1 MATPQES
8 ITTVNGRRCTRSRAR
23 TALTTSTTPATSAA
37 AAPPQV
43 TSSTTV
49 EAAPK
54 IETSTSQAPPPPPP
68 PSSTAPA
75 PAPTT
80 SAQQT
85 AQPPPAVPTTS
96 TTEAAATSAIG
107 TSSPAP
113 TSSERVTPL
122 ALATSARATAAA
134 QKQPETQAAPEASSP
149 AAAVPLAVSS
159 QAAAAS
165 QVAVAVS
172 SAPPPPPSPIP
183 TSSDTEQIAVPTS
196 LVASSRAPARFTAP
210 AISEGATSN
219 ASPPLAIET
228 DTNAQPSVTE
238 APAIAEPQPT
248 TSLVDSTP
256 TGGSAGI
263 IAPEQ
268 GNSGDNSPL
277 TFANGGNIGGIIGG
291 VFGGVAGLALISVL
305 LFVCLRKRKSRPVRW
320 NEKQESDPSFLARL
334 KTIPSGVGAFV
345 ARIKGNQSGPISN
358 PYQRH
363 AAQASVGSVYS
374 RDSNGRGRSTS
385 EPQGF
390 FGVKRAGSSNSIS
403 SKKSER
409 NLLRK
414 KPSSIS
420 SNYRFPGIVEDT
432 GSPNPFADPKSTLL
446 VLNPDPRSAP
456 VTPQVPV
463 AAADTEPRDPF
474 ASIQDPPGAAPA
486 WAQVPTHHHTRTI
499 SSVSALS
506 SHPVSSFYTA
516 DNPFRDPPYAPPAPS
531 QAVLPSH
538 TRRSSMALPGFNAL
552 STVDATSTFASRDS
566 DMFFGEPGPS
576 RPATN
581 FFTPMPTGRT
591 VRQSDPFD
599 LDRPEVLGFTSV
611 FNINRKEVAG
621 NITRQPTRSKRTS
634 SVGNWGNAAPDAN
647 NYGLFPRDSTK
658 PPPWGPN
665 GRR

>member
-96 TTEAAATSAIG
+96 TTEAAATSAI
-107 TSSPAP
+107 
-113 TSSERVTPL
+113 
-122 ALATSARATAAA
+122 
-134 QKQPETQAAPEASSP
+134 
-149 AAAVPLAVSS
+149 
-159 QAAAAS
+159 
-165 QVAVAVS
+165 
-172 SAPPPPPSPIP
+172 
-183 TSSDTEQIAVPTS
+183 AVPTS

-210 AISEGATSN
+210 AISEGATSD

-320 NEKQESDPSFLARL
+320 NEKQESGPSFLARL

-345 ARIKGNQSGPISN
+345 ARIKGSQSGPISN

-390 FGVKRAGSSNSIS
+390 FGVKRAGSSNSMS

-506 SHPVSSFYTA
+506 SHPVSSFYTT

-658 PPPWGPN
+658 QPPWGPN

>member
-23 TALTTSTTPATSAA
+23 TGLTTSQTIQTSAA
-37 AAPPQV
+37 AAPPPAV
-43 TSSTTV
+43 TTSTAAKEAPQIQTSTT
-49 EAAPK
+49 E
-54 IETSTSQAPPPPPP
+54 APPPPPP

-75 PAPTT
+75 PTT
-80 SAQQT
+80 SAKQT
-85 AQPPPAVPTTS
+85 AQQPPAVPITS

-107 TSSPAP
+107 TSSTAP

-122 ALATSARATAAA
+122 ALASSARATAAA
-134 QKQPETQAAPEASSP
+134 QKQPETQAVPEVSS
-149 AAAVPLAVSS
+149 AAVVVPLAVSS
-159 QAAAAS
+159 Q
-165 QVAVAVS
+165 VAAVS
-172 SAPPPPPSPIP
+172 SAPPPPPVP
-183 TSSDTEQIAVPTS
+183 TSSDTEQIADPTS
-196 LVASSRAPARFTAP
+196 LVVSSRAPARFTAP
-210 AISEGATSN
+210 AISNDPTLDTS
-219 ASPPLAIET
+219 PQLPIET
-228 DTNAQPSVTE
+228 DTNAQPSIVTDS
-238 APAIAEPQPT
+238 PAFARPQPT

-268 GNSGDNSPL
+268 GTSGDNSPL

-305 LFVCLRKRKSRPVRW
+305 LFICLRKRKSRPVRW
-320 NEKQESDPSFLARL
+320 NEKQETGPGFLGKL

-345 ARIKGNQSGPISN
+345 ARLKGSQAGPMSN

-363 AAQASVGSVYS
+363 AAQTSVGSVYS

-390 FGVKRAGSSNSIS
+390 FGVKRAGSNNSRS

-432 GSPNPFADPKSTLL
+432 GSPNPFADPGSQSKLL

-456 VTPQVPV
+456 VTPQAP
-463 AAADTEPRDPF
+463 AATADTEPRDPF
-474 ASIQDPPGAAPA
+474 ASILDPPGAAPA
-486 WAQVPTHHHTRTI
+486 WAQPPTHHHQRTI
-499 SSVSALS
+499 SSISALS

-552 STVDATSTFASRDS
+552 STVDAISTFASRDS
-566 DMFFGEPGPS
+566 EFFGEPGPS

-599 LDRPEVLGFTSV
+599 LDRPEVLGFGSI
-611 FNINRKEVAG
+611 FNRKEVGG

-634 SVGNWGNAAPDAN
+634 SVGNWGNAATDVN

-658 PPPWGPN
+658 QPPWGPN

>member
-23 TALTTSTTPATSAA
+23 TALTTSETPATSAA

-43 TSSTTV
+43 TTSTTV
-49 EAAPK
+49 EEAPK
-54 IETSTSQAPPPPPP
+54 IQTSTSQAPPPPP

-80 SAQQT
+80 STQQT
-85 AQPPPAVPTTS
+85 AQQPAAVPTTS

-122 ALATSARATAAA
+122 ALASSARATAAA
-134 QKQPETQAAPEASSP
+134 QKQPETQAAPEVFSP
-149 AAAVPLAVSS
+149 AAAVPLSVSS
-159 QAAAAS
+159 QTAAAS

-172 SAPPPPPSPIP
+172 SAPPPPPSPVP

-196 LVASSRAPARFTAP
+196 LVASSRAPA
-210 AISEGATSN
+210 ISEGATPD

-268 GNSGDNSPL
+268 GNSSDNSPL

-291 VFGGVAGLALISVL
+291 VFGGVAALALVSVL

-320 NEKQESDPSFLARL
+320 NEKQETGPSFLARL

-345 ARIKGNQSGPISN
+345 ARIKGSQSGPISN

-363 AAQASVGSVYS
+363 AAQTSVGSVYS

-390 FGVKRAGSSNSIS
+390 FGVKRAGSSNSRS

-474 ASIQDPPGAAPA
+474 ASIQDPPGAGPA

-538 TRRSSMALPGFNAL
+538 NRRSSMALPSFNAL
-552 STVDATSTFASRDS
+552 STADATSTFASRDS

-658 PPPWGPN
+658 QPPPWGPN